1 MQSHC
6 SYRENRVSR
15 LPICQNAQALTIA
28 IVIGLMMATTGS
40 LADEGVLRSRPSV
53 DPQASTI
60 DPEAVKNLEAAYPA
74 APEGMERKVIF
85 LPHVDRGDDQH
96 LQVEILVGRMMETDG
111 INSYRL
117 GGTLHERNIQGWGF
131 SYYEVEGDL
140 RNAASTLIGGPTNPA
155 QRFVAGP
162 RLLVRYNSRLPL
174 VVMVPK
180 GSELRWRIWKAADEW
195 TTATDE

>member
-6 SYRENRVSR
+6 SYRENHVSR

-40 LADEGVLRSRPSV
+40 LADEGVSRSRPSV

-74 APEGMERKVIF
+74 APEGMERKVIL

-117 GGTLHERNIQGWGF
+117 GGAIHERNIQGWGF